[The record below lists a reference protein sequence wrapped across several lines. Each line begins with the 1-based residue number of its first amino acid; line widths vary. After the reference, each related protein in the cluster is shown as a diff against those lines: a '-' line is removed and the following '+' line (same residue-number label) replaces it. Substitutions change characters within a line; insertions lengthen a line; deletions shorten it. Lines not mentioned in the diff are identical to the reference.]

1 VLHPRGIP
9 TITVNLITA
18 AGFQSAS
25 TRFTQIPFPHPNL
38 TGHQSQ
44 LAMVLKPTVSK
55 QPRVVHLGLLI
66 SALAQK
72 ISEVLRF
79 QR

>member
-1 VLHPRGIP
+1 
-9 TITVNLITA
+9 VNLITA
-18 AGFQSAS
+18 TGFQSAS

-44 LAMVLKPTVSK
+44 LAMVLKPTVSE
-55 QPRVVHLGLLI
+55 QPRVVHLDLLI

-72 ISEVLRF
+72 SVKFLGFRDGNNYLD
-79 QR
+79 Q